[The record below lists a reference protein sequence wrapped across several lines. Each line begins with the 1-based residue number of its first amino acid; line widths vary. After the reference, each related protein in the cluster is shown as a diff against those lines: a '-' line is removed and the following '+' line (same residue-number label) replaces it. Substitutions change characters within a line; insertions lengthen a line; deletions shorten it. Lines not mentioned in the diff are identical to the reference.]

1 MEDQLTG
8 LANRRRVE
16 YELPQQLEAARQRG
30 APLCLA
36 AIDLDHFKQVNDRFG
51 HAVGDDV
58 LRAVAQLL
66 VASTRG
72 SDLVARMGGEEFIV
86 VLAGTPLPVAGEVC
100 ERLRHAIAAYDWNRL
115 ADGLKVTISLGLC
128 ESGQAVTVRELLAQ
142 ADALLYAAKRGGRN
156 LVMVAAA

>member
-1 MEDQLTG
+1 
-8 LANRRRVE
+8 
-16 YELPQQLEAARQRG
+16 
-30 APLCLA
+30 
-36 AIDLDHFKQVNDRFG
+36 
-51 HAVGDDV
+51 V

-86 VLAGTPLPVAGEVC
+86 VLAGTSLPVAGEVC
-100 ERLRHAIAAYDWNRL
+100 ERLRHAIAAHDWNRL